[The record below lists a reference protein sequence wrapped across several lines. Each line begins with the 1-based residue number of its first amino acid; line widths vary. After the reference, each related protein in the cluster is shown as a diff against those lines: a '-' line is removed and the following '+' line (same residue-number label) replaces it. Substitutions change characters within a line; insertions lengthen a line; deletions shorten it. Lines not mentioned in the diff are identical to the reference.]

1 MPLGFRLLRRCQK
14 PRFYGNIN
22 KSQFRVIAM
31 NPAPLAFLF
40 PGQGSQ
46 FVGMGRELA
55 EAYPEARSIFAQADD
70 VLGIALSRLCFE
82 GPEAELMDTGNAQPA
97 ILTHSIATLRTIEQV
112 APEIKPALVA
122 GHSLGEFSALVAAGS
137 LSFEDAVKV
146 VRERGR
152 LMKDAGQANPGGMA
166 AIMPLGREVL
176 DEVCKEAS
184 TLTGKPVQVANDNS
198 PGQIVISGDNAALE
212 KAMELAKARG
222 AKRVIRLQVSI
233 ASHSQLM
240 AVAARSF
247 RGALDGIPFAPA
259 DVPVVGNVYARPI
272 QIIDVRD
279 ELEAQLTSP
288 VRWTESVQYLAQQGV
303 TTCIEIGPKD
313 VLAGLVRRIDNT
325 LAAMSVGDPK
335 GIDLLLKP

>member
-1 MPLGFRLLRRCQK
+1 MTPTKF
-14 PRFYGNIN
+14 
-22 KSQFRVIAM
+22 
-31 NPAPLAFLF
+31 AFLF

-46 FVGMGRELA
+46 VVGMGRELVEGYA
-55 EAYPEARSIFAQADD
+55 EARSIFAQADS
-70 VLGIALSRLCFE
+70 VLGFALSRLCFE
-82 GPEAELMDTGNAQPA
+82 GPEAELMDTVNAQPA
-97 ILTHSIATLRTIEQV
+97 ILTHSIATLRVVQKV
-112 APEIKPALVA
+112 APDIQPALVA

-137 LSFEDAVKV
+137 LSFEDAVML

-166 AIMPLGREVL
+166 AVMPVGRAIM
-176 DEVCKEAS
+176 DEVCQEAS
-184 TLTGKPVQVANDNS
+184 AAVGKPVQVANDNS
-198 PGQIVISGDNAALE
+198 PGQMVISGDVAALE

-222 AKRVIRLQVSI
+222 AKRVIKLQVSI
-233 ASHSQLM
+233 ASHSALM
-240 AVAARSF
+240 KMAARSF
-247 RGALDGIPFAPA
+247 RGELDTISFRTP

-272 QIIDVRD
+272 ELSDMRD

-313 VLAGLVRRIDNT
+313 VLAGLVRRIDTT
-325 LAAMSVGDPK
+325 LTAMSVGDPK

>member
-1 MPLGFRLLRRCQK
+1 
-14 PRFYGNIN
+14 
-22 KSQFRVIAM
+22 M

-70 VLGIALSRLCFE
+70 VLGFALSRLCFE
-82 GPEAELMDTGNAQPA
+82 GPESDLMDTINAQPA
-97 ILTHSIATLRTIEQV
+97 ILTHSIAALRVVEKV
-112 APEIKPALVA
+112 ASEIKPAFVA

-137 LSFEDAVKV
+137 LKFEDSVKL

-152 LMKDAGQANPGGMA
+152 LMRDSGQVNPGGMA
-166 AIMPLGREVL
+166 AVMPLGRAVM
-176 DEVCKEAS
+176 DEVCQEAS
-184 TLTGKPVQVANDNS
+184 ALVGKPVQVANDNS
-198 PGQIVISGDNAALE
+198 PGQMVISGDNTALE

-222 AKRVIRLQVSI
+222 AKRIIRLQVSI
-233 ASHSQLM
+233 ASHSPLM
-240 AVAARSF
+240 KMAARSF
-247 RGALDGIPFAPA
+247 RGELDAISFAPA
-259 DVPVVGNVYARPI
+259 RVPVIGNVYARPI
-272 QIIDVRD
+272 QIIDIRD

-325 LAAMSVGDPK
+325 LTAMSVSDPK
-335 GIDLLLKP
+335 GIELLLQP

>member
-1 MPLGFRLLRRCQK
+1 
-14 PRFYGNIN
+14 
-22 KSQFRVIAM
+22 M

-46 FVGMGRELA
+46 FAGMGRELA

-70 VLGIALSRLCFE
+70 VLGFALSRLCFE
-82 GPEAELMDTGNAQPA
+82 GPEIELMDTVNAQPA
-97 ILTHSIATLRTIEQV
+97 ILTHSIATLRVVEKV

-137 LSFEDAVKV
+137 LSFEDAVKL

-166 AIMPLGREVL
+166 AVMPLGRDVL

-184 TLTGKPVQVANDNS
+184 AAVGKPVQVANDNS

-212 KAMELAKARG
+212 KAMELAKTRG

-240 AVAARSF
+240 KMAARSF
-247 RGALDGIPFAPA
+247 RGELDAVSFAPPR
-259 DVPVVGNVYARPI
+259 VPVIGNVYARPI
-272 QIIDVRD
+272 PMVDIRD
-279 ELEAQLTSP
+279 ELEAQLISP
-288 VRWTESVQYLAQQGV
+288 VRWTESVHYLAQQGV
-303 TTCIEIGPKD
+303 RTCIEIGPKD

-325 LAAMSVGDPK
+325 LTAISVGDPT
-335 GIDLLLKP
+335 GINLLLKP

>member
-1 MPLGFRLLRRCQK
+1 
-14 PRFYGNIN
+14 
-22 KSQFRVIAM
+22 M

-46 FVGMGRELA
+46 FAGMGRELA

-70 VLGIALSRLCFE
+70 VLGFALSRLCFE
-82 GPEAELMDTGNAQPA
+82 GPEAALTETVNAQPA
-97 ILTHSIATLRTIEQV
+97 ILTHSIAALRVIEKV
-112 APEIKPALVA
+112 APEIRPATVA

-137 LSFEDAVKV
+137 LSFEDAVKL

-176 DEVCKEAS
+176 DAVCQEAS
-184 TLTGKPVQVANDNS
+184 ALVGKPVQVANDNS

-240 AVAARSF
+240 KMAARSF
-247 RGALDGIPFAPA
+247 RGELDAVSFAPPR
-259 DVPVVGNVYARPI
+259 VPVVGNVYARPI
-272 QIIDVRD
+272 QLVDIRD

-303 TTCIEIGPKD
+303 TTCFEIGPKD
-313 VLAGLVRRIDNT
+313 VLAGLVRRIDNSLT
-325 LAAMSVGDPK
+325 VMSVGDPK
-335 GIDLLLKP
+335 GVDLLLKPLGG

>member
-1 MPLGFRLLRRCQK
+1 
-14 PRFYGNIN
+14 
-22 KSQFRVIAM
+22 M
-31 NPAPLAFLF
+31 NPAKFAFLF

-46 FVGMGRELA
+46 VAGMGRELV

-70 VLGIALSRLCFE
+70 VLGFALSRLCFD
-82 GPEAELMDTGNAQPA
+82 GPEAELMDTVNAQPA
-97 ILTHSIATLRTIEQV
+97 ILTHSIATLRVIEKV
-112 APEIKPALVA
+112 APQLKPALVA
-122 GHSLGEFSALVAAGS
+122 GHSLGEFSALVAAGA
-137 LSFEDAVKV
+137 LSFQDAVML

-152 LMKDAGQANPGGMA
+152 LMKEAGQANPGGMA
-166 AIMPLGREVL
+166 AVMPLGRDVL

-184 TLTGKPVQVANDNS
+184 ALVGKPVQVANDNS

-240 AVAARSF
+240 KMAARSF
-247 RGALDGIPFAPA
+247 RGELDAISFGVPQI
-259 DVPVVGNVYARPI
+259 PVVGNVYARPI
-272 QIIDVRD
+272 VLSDMRD

-288 VRWTESVQYLAQQGV
+288 VRWTESIQYLAQQGV

-313 VLAGLVRRIDNT
+313 VLAGLVRRIDTT
-325 LAAMSVGDPK
+325 LIAMSVGDPK